1 MSMGI
6 VSQLPSSHL
15 PIHRVLTKL
24 SNGIASHGENYCQLQ
39 LLFLWIITGPFP
51 CVALISFS
59 GRPATWAPAGLG
71 VDVAPCE
78 APSLSGSCS
87 QSPARPPAPTE
98 ARQDSGIYSL
108 LFILLRI
115 FYAADDT
122 ARPSILLISFN
133 ILAGSYFVPSFKMV
147 KMTRRILQAI
157 TTSDCIFFR
166 GLSALVV

>member
-15 PIHRVLTKL
+15 SIHRVLTKL

-39 LLFLWIITGPFP
+39 LLCLWIITGPFP
-51 CVALISFS
+51 CVVLISFS
-59 GRPATWAPAGLG
+59 GRFATRAPAGLG
-71 VDVAPCE
+71 VDAAPYE
-78 APSLSGSCS
+78 ASSLSGFCS

-98 ARQDSGIYSL
+98 ARQDSGIYFL
-108 LFILLRI
+108 LFILLWLY
-115 FYAADDT
+115 YAA
-122 ARPSILLISFN
+122 AGLACFSILLISFN
-133 ILAGSYFVPSFKMV
+133 ILAVSYFVPFFKMV

-157 TTSDCIFFR
+157 TISDCIFFR